1 MPGDGRPAF
10 PSMKASRLLRV
21 LRRKPL
27 EYRVDRRS
35 GSHRLLKSPNG
46 YPDLRFSFHDGV
58 ELGPTIVRKILV
70 NDVGLTEDEA
80 AELL

>member
-1 MPGDGRPAF
+1 MR
-10 PSMKASRLLRV
+10 ASRFLRI
-21 LRRKPL
+21 LGRAPL
-27 EYRVDRRS
+27 EYEVARRS

-46 YPDLRFSFHDGV
+46 YPDLRFSFHDRV
-58 ELGPTIVRKILV
+58 ELGPTIIRKILV